1 MNKDKYLLYAK
12 YYCDTHDKSY
22 TNIVNNSKIKEY
34 AKLFLN
40 QEITKINNK
49 LKKEKIPLIKH
60 NLTRIRQGLT
70 EDLDELK
77 KDGDFNV

>member
-12 YYCDTHDKSY
+12 CYCNTHEKSY
-22 TNIVNNSKIKEY
+22 TEITDDNKIKEF

-40 QEITKINNK
+40 QEITEINNK
-49 LKKEKIPLIKH
+49 LEKESSNLIQH

-70 EDLDELK
+70 KDLDELK
-77 KDGDFNV
+77 NGGDFDV

>member
-12 YYCDTHDKSY
+12 CYCNTHEKSY
-22 TNIVNNSKIKEY
+22 AEITENEKIKEF
-34 AKLFLN
+34 AELFLN
-40 QEITKINNK
+40 QEITELNAK
-49 LKKEKIPLIKH
+49 LKKEKSPLIQH

-77 KDGDFNV
+77 KDGDFDV